1 MKSALGQLH
10 RALTWVGVHLQSVV
24 LLVIR
29 LYWGWQFIQT
39 GKGKLTHLDRTTNF
53 FASLQIFG
61 GPHLPAPKLNALLAG
76 GTECVGGGLLLLG
89 LGSRFA
95 SPALIF
101 VMLTAYATADW
112 EVLRGIFSDPD
123 KFLGAD
129 PFLFLAASILVFVF
143 GPGRFALDALIFKP
157 RPTVD

>member
-1 MKSALGQLH
+1 
-10 RALTWVGVHLQSVV
+10 
-24 LLVIR
+24 
-29 LYWGWQFIQT
+29 
-39 GKGKLTHLDRTTNF
+39 
-53 FASLQIFG
+53 
-61 GPHLPAPKLNALLAG
+61 LAG